1 MCYSL
6 KEGSGADLRVRDIRG
21 LQTFGCVLV
30 SQKLLLVLFCFT
42 ASAYMFIVVSI
53 FCTSH
58 LVVVPVHNTQRN
70 YQTFLKVESVFPCNN
85 FQISLFLCVI
95 QTVNPISGRGKFGHV
110 HT

>member
-6 KEGSGADLRVRDIRG
+6 KEGSGADLRVRDRRG

-70 YQTFLKVESVFPCNN
+70 YQTFLKVESVLNLIF
-85 FQISLFLCVI
+85 FFFFLELRYFSLSVI
-95 QTVNPISGRGKFGHV
+95 LKTYS
-110 HT
+110 

>member
-6 KEGSGADLRVRDIRG
+6 KEGSGADLRVCDIRG

-85 FQISLFLCVI
+85 FQISLF
-95 QTVNPISGRGKFGHV
+95 
-110 HT
+110 